1 MEPPGNPGWFTALQK
16 KRVEFIVCVV
26 YMGQECVRAPFQGA
40 SSVISACL
48 NAACALTARSIACLA
63 YSPPLF
69 CSALAPNSPQRSH
82 TGPVGAEEFKSAS
95 ARTCAVTSIANGGYR
110 GGQDYVSLCSSPCA
124 SLLALLILAAVLIS
138 VPIPSAT
145 ASDGCEGMPSACG
158 KSGDDYDDAL
168 CEYWEALGCVK
179 ERSAAGSSGASGPA
193 AASNGDSSAA
203 DGSLPGSS
211 VSAPGACEGMPSA
224 CGKSGDD
231 YDDALCEYWE
241 ALGCVKERSAAGSSG
256 ASGPAAASG
265 GGSGAS
271 DGSLPGEYW
280 EALGCVKERSAAGS
294 SGASGPAAASGGGS
308 GASDGS
314 LPGSSVSAP
323 GACEGMPSACGK
335 SGDDFD
341 DALCEYWEALGC
353 VKERSAAGG
362 SGASGPAAASNGGS
376 SGAGGKTSEESDDSE
391 SPAAAALG
399 GSASTQTVSPEVP
412 LQETGDL
419 YLDFLRTEYA
429 KETDPDKRAAL
440 LAEIEKYTG
449 Q

>member
-271 DGSLPGEYW
+271 DGSLPG
-280 EALGCVKERSAAGS
+280 
-294 SGASGPAAASGGGS
+294 
-308 GASDGS
+308 
-314 LPGSSVSAP
+314 SSVSAP